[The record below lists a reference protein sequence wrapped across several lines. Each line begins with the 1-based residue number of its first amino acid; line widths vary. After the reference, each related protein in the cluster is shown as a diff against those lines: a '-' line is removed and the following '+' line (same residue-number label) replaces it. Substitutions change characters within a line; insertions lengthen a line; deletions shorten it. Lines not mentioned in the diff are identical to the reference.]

1 MLTLQLPFPPTTNN
15 LFFNLP
21 GRRGGRAPTKGYKA
35 WKDRAAVAIRRQ
47 APAPI
52 AGPVTLSIELGR
64 PDRRRRDLSN
74 YIKALE
80 DALVHHE
87 LIDDDSMVQTL
98 SVSWGSSPGATLR
111 VQAFT
116 GERMGKAA

>member
-35 WKDRAAVAIRRQ
+35 WKEKAAVAIRRQ
-47 APAPI
+47 APEPI
-52 AGPVTLSIELGR
+52 AGAVMLSIVLGR

-74 YIKALE
+74 YVKALE
-80 DALVHHE
+80 DALVYHK
-87 LIDDDSMVQTL
+87 LIEDDSLVQSL
-98 SVSWGSSPGATLR
+98 SVSWGSTPGATVR
-111 VQAFT
+111 VWRYT
-116 GERMGKAA
+116 GERMGEAA